1 MNRNRRT
8 MTVAAVVAGALSF
21 VGSVSATQTD
31 QYPSRPIRLVVPFSP
46 GGATDIIARV
56 IGQKLSEQIGQP
68 VVVENK
74 AGANGNI
81 AADFVAKSPSDGYT
95 LLYNTSSI
103 ALSPALYKK
112 LNHDVTKDFEPIIL
126 TSIVP
131 LLLTV
136 HPSVPASNITEF
148 IELLKARPDSMFY
161 GSAGLGNITHLGS
174 FLFLQEQQLKANHI
188 PYKGSSPSVVATV
201 AQEVTFNM
209 EPINV
214 SLPFVRDNRLRA
226 LAVSTKA
233 RATVL
238 PDIPTLDESVLPGF
252 QMGAWQGIMAP
263 ANTPKK
269 IVTYL
274 NAQISQALTSEE
286 VRAKLVAQ
294 GAEMLG
300 STPEEY
306 KRYLESEVQRW
317 DKVIKDS
324 GIQPD

>member
-1 MNRNRRT
+1 MG
-8 MTVAAVVAGALSF
+8 AADVFNA
-21 VGSVSATQTD
+21 SATQTD
-31 QYPSRPIRLVVPFSP
+31 QYPIKPIRLIVPFSP

-56 IGQKLSEQIGQP
+56 IGQKLSEQTGQP

-126 TSIVP
+126 TSVVP
-131 LLLTV
+131 LVLTV
-136 HPSVPASNITEF
+136 HPSTPATNISEF
-148 IELLKARPDSMFY
+148 IDLLKSKPDSMFY
-161 GSAGLGNITHLGS
+161 GSAGLGNITHLAS
-174 FLFLQEQQLKANHI
+174 FLFLQGLQLKAGHI

-201 AQEVTFNM
+201 AHEVTFNM
-209 EPINV
+209 EPLNV
-214 SLPFVRDNRLRA
+214 GLPFVRDNRLRA
-226 LAVSTKA
+226 LAVSTKG

-238 PDIPTLDESVLPGF
+238 PDVPTLDESVMPGF

-263 ANTPKK
+263 ANTPKAV
-269 IVTYL
+269 ITYL
-274 NAQISQALTSEE
+274 NAQISQALSSEE

-306 KRYLESEVQRW
+306 KAYLESEVQRW

-324 GIQPD
+324 GIKPD